1 MIPMIKPSTTK
12 GSRIKAFVAP
22 TIFMMAI
29 SSLRE
34 YMASLTVLEMMNSET
49 TNRTVTMTSEAMFS
63 TFCTVWKPSAISKCA
78 TTSATPS
85 ICVSLS

>member
-49 TNRTVTMTSEAMFS
+49 TNKTETMIRDAIFR
-63 TFCTVWKPSAISKCA
+63 TFCTVWKPSAISKWA